1 MTMNH
6 TEAAKHVGINN
17 TTVSK
22 LMQWPRFKREYRRR
36 RAAMVEHADARLQ
49 GMMDTLFNAAAM
61 ALRYHAPH
69 VVEYQDRK
77 GRTRYRTMEANP
89 SLAVNTALQLMA
101 QGRERV
107 KLDELLSR
115 ANDIEAM
122 VKKKLKKA
130 E

>member
-61 ALRYHAPH
+61 AATFSRPN
-69 VVEYQDRK
+69 RK
-77 GRTRYRTMEANP
+77 
-89 SLAVNTALQLMA
+89 
-101 QGRERV
+101 
-107 KLDELLSR
+107 
-115 ANDIEAM
+115 
-122 VKKKLKKA
+122 
-130 E
+130 